1 MTRRAPRFRPG
12 CETLEAREVPAAL
25 AESFEAV
32 ALPAGFAQ
40 WSRSGADAFV
50 TSTQTVFDGG
60 RALAATGTVATE
72 SRFWSGSSQPADT
85 AAGVRVLS
93 SVPSPV
99 SLLVRGSGLDTATPS
114 YLAAVVTPGGRQVS
128 LVEVRGG
135 VAKTLG
141 SVSRAGG
148 DFGLWFNLSIQPAG
162 GSAAVRLQRPDTGEY
177 LNPQG
182 RWQASAVDAVTA
194 TTTLTTGGLV
204 GVGRSPGA
212 AGLAFFDALTTTLPA
227 VVVTPLPPVVPPPT
241 VPPPPVSLP
250 SPVAVSVAES
260 FDSTAVNAI
269 PVGWQEWASDGSAGF
284 GASAARAVAGNGLS
298 AAGTS
303 VTATRTWL
311 GSAQPA
317 DVQAAASVY
326 ADSLIP
332 AGVVVRGSGLGTA
345 KPTFYS
351 LTVVRG
357 TEVKLAAT
365 VNGVETTLG
374 TVKSTDYVSQ
384 KWLRLTLTAA
394 GDQLRAVVVRAD
406 TGRWLTPDGD
416 WSDVPQ
422 PALTATNALISGGGF
437 VGLTRSAKAA
447 GAVSFDDVT
456 VTPGAAVAGP
466 AITLTAS
473 QSPAAVTGD
482 LTLTATAPGA
492 RRVEFRLNGVLR
504 AVGGTWTLDTT
515 TLANGPATVEVRATD
530 DSGNVGTAAATY
542 TLANPNPSPAPT
554 RPDLPRKLP
563 NVRVAMLA
571 YSGTP
576 LGATEKARLAD
587 SVDLVIANPQYLGTI
602 DAASP
607 GTQQLVY
614 TNLSNLYGGLLT
626 DWLAYADKAGVSR
639 ELAFYH
645 VTQAT
650 PFNGG
655 SPSSQPVN
663 WLWQVSRGAT
673 DLTAAARGGRSF
685 GVAFGAAGEAVSIGQ
700 PDKFRELNFDLT
712 AAAGGGWQGVYEYVS
727 RVNADGSPA
736 EWKPLALLSDT
747 TLFLAKPGR
756 VLFDPPADWKAA
768 RVSGGDLLYTVR
780 VRTTVTGRPP
790 EAKTI
795 FGRDYVGAFGTI
807 KGTIPAF
814 DSPADKNGD
823 GYLSDAEYANRR
835 PGQDARFVYES
846 RLFYP
851 QYGQMRFVTNPA
863 ASAVRRWAADYHS
876 RLLATQPLA
885 DGLFLDNANGRLPFA
900 GISVQEPTAGYA
912 DDSAGL
918 VAAVWKA
925 VAPKIVLSNTAGGFD
940 DATPITRAST
950 GVLEE
955 FALRPM
961 DATWA
966 AVQDVSNLVK
976 SRLAADSP
984 SPYTVL
990 DTHPGSF
997 ATTDPRVRAAALAYY
1012 YLVADPDRTA
1022 VLFFGG
1028 LNPSADWDDT
1038 FIPSVRTDLGKPQG
1052 ELTTWASGNDPQNA
1066 ALGYKVFGRQY
1077 EKALTLYKPRSYTLG
1092 KGTGTTDD
1100 ATATTHQLGG
1110 AYRVL
1115 KPDNTLGAVV
1125 TSVTLRNGEGV
1136 ILMRA

>member
-12 CETLEAREVPAAL
+12 CETLEGREVPAAL

-32 ALPAGFAQ
+32 ALPAGFSQ
-40 WSRSGADAFV
+40 WSKSGTDSFV

-60 RALAATGTVATE
+60 RALAATGTAAAE

-85 AAGVRVLS
+85 TAGVRVLS
-93 SVPSPV
+93 SAPTPV
-99 SLLVRGSGLDTATPS
+99 SLLVRGSGLDTPTPT
-114 YLAAVVTPGGRQVS
+114 YLAAVVSPGGRQVS
-128 LVEVRGG
+128 VVEVRSG
-135 VAKTLG
+135 VAKLLG

-148 DFGLWFNLSIQPAG
+148 DFGLWFNLSVQPAG
-162 GSAAVRLQRPDTGEY
+162 NSATVRLQRPDTREY

-182 RWQASAVDAVTA
+182 QWQVAAVDAVTA
-194 TTTLTTGGLV
+194 ATTLTTGGLV
-204 GVGRSPGA
+204 GVGRSHGA

-227 VVVTPLPPVVPPPT
+227 VVVTPLPPVVPPP
-241 VPPPPVSLP
+241 PAGPP
-250 SPVAVSVAES
+250 SPVTVPIVES
-260 FDSTAVNAI
+260 FDSTGMNAI

-284 GASAARAVAGNGLS
+284 GTSAARAVAGNGLS
-298 AAGTS
+298 ASGNSA
-303 VTATRTWL
+303 TAARAWL
-311 GSAQPA
+311 GSTQPA

-326 ADSLIP
+326 VDTLIP
-332 AGVVVRGSGLGTA
+332 AGVVVRGSGLSTA

-351 LTVVRG
+351 LTAVRG
-357 TEVKLAAT
+357 TEVKLVAT
-365 VNGVETTLG
+365 VSGVETTLG
-374 TVKSTDYVSQ
+374 TVKSAEYVSQ
-384 KWLRLTLTAA
+384 KWLRLTLTVV
-394 GDQLRAVVVRAD
+394 GDQLRAVVVRTD

-422 PALTATNALISGGGF
+422 PALTATNTQIPGGGF
-437 VGLTRSAKAA
+437 VGLTRSARAA

-466 AITLTAS
+466 AVTLTAN

-482 LTLTATAPGA
+482 LTLTAAAPGA
-492 RRVEFRLNGVLR
+492 RRTEFRLNGTLR
-504 AVGGTWTLDTT
+504 AVGGSWILDTT
-515 TLANGPATVEVRATD
+515 SLANGPVTVEVRATD
-530 DSGNVGTAAATY
+530 DAGNVGTTSATY
-542 TLANPNPSPAPT
+542 ILANPNPSPAPT

-587 SVDLVIANPQYLGTI
+587 SVDLVVANPQFLGTI
-602 DAASP
+602 DAVSP

-626 DWLAYADKAGVSR
+626 DWLAYADKSGVSR

-663 WLWQVSRGAT
+663 WLWQVSRGAL

-685 GVAFGAAGEAVSIGQ
+685 GIAFGAAGEAVSIGQ

-712 AAAGGGWQGVYEYVS
+712 RAAAGGWQGVYEYVS
-727 RVNADGSPA
+727 RVNADGTPA
-736 EWKPLALLSDT
+736 GWTPLALLSDT
-747 TLFLAKPGR
+747 TLSLAKPGR
-756 VLFDPPADWKAA
+756 VLFDPPADWAAA

-780 VRTTVTGRPP
+780 VRTVVTGTPP

-795 FGRDYVGAFGTI
+795 YGRDSVGAFGTI

-814 DSPADKNGD
+814 DSSADRDGD

-835 PGQDARFVYES
+835 AGQDARFVYES

-863 ASAVRRWAADYHS
+863 ASAVRRWAADYHA
-876 RLLATQPLA
+876 RLLATLPLA

-900 GISVQEPTAGYA
+900 GIPVQEPTAGYA

-940 DATPITRAST
+940 DATPIARAGT

-955 FALRPM
+955 FALRPL

-984 SPYTVL
+984 SPYTIL

-997 ATTDPRVRAAALAYY
+997 ATTDPRVRAATLAYY

-1022 VLFFGG
+1022 VMFFGG

-1038 FIPSVRTDLGKPQG
+1038 FIPSVRTDLGKPLG
-1052 ELTTWASGNDPQNA
+1052 EMTTWAGGSDPQNA

-1077 EKALTLYKPRSYTLG
+1077 ANALTLYKPRSYTLG
-1092 KGTGTTDD
+1092 QGTGTTDD

-1110 AYRVL
+1110 RYRVL
-1115 KPDNTLGAVV
+1115 NPDNTLGAVV
-1125 TSVTLRNGEGV
+1125 TSVMLRNGEGA
-1136 ILMRA
+1136 ILMKV